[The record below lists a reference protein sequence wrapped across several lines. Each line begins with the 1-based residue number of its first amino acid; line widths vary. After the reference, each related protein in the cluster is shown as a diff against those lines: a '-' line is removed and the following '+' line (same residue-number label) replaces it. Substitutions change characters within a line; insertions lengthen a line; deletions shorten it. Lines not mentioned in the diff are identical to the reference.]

1 MEKNKAL
8 VIDDEQIV
16 LDSVSKILKDENYEV
31 DVSLSGREGLNQAI
45 QREYDIVLT
54 DIRMPDIGGMRVLR
68 DVKRAKPSLPVVIIT
83 GYASVKSAVQ
93 AMKLGAA
100 DYIEKPFTP
109 DQLLKATERSLE
121 VSNRTKSSISKI
133 RKEREMMK
141 EAQQLSEWPNE
152 QVGAGRTFKGIP
164 ASPGVIEGQATVIT
178 GHTDLLRIKTDTILV
193 YPYMSPE
200 LTTIFPWIKGVVA
213 DHGGNLA
220 SAATIAREHG
230 IPAVVGT
237 LAATESINDGDIICV
252 DGTRGHVEIISR
264 AQ

>member
-1 MEKNKAL
+1 MGKNKAL

-45 QREYDIVLT
+45 QKEYDIVLT

-109 DQLLKATERSLE
+109 DQLLKAVNAALD
-121 VSNRTKSSISKI
+121 
-133 RKEREMMK
+133 M
-141 EAQQLSEWPNE
+141 
-152 QVGAGRTFKGIP
+152 
-164 ASPGVIEGQATVIT
+164 
-178 GHTDLLRIKTDTILV
+178 
-193 YPYMSPE
+193 
-200 LTTIFPWIKGVVA
+200 
-213 DHGGNLA
+213 
-220 SAATIAREHG
+220 AATKPPEEQALIHKEEMIKILERAASDSEFIAKLLYEG
-230 IPAVVGT
+230 ADALEEYDLTGPEK
-237 LAATESINDGDIICV
+237 LALLTGDIEWIEKNM
-252 DGTRGHVEIISR
+252 GPLKPNQKLWLEQRLSAEIW
-264 AQ
+264 